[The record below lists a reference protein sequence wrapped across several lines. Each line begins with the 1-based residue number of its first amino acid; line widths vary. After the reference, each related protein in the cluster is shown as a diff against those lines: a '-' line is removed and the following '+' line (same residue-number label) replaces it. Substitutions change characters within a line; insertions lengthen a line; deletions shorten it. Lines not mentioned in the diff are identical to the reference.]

1 MAIKVPSCLM
11 QLVEDVPERYFA
23 EAFRFLRINEM
34 SVFKK
39 FCAKKGSKEV
49 CKNFLLSTFG
59 ADKAAVQLMYAKIE
73 NILFVGGCAPG
84 VGIAFN
90 LIDACFC
97 FILGNWLGLIVA
109 ILSCF
114 PIPGF
119 KVAGKGLEKFLTIA
133 IKRIPIGKIS
143 SDFIKLIGK
152 RVCLLKN
159 IVVKDPYK
167 AIADSVRNLVT
178 EVNNPFAQEIIKEL
192 SKAIGHFGPKL
203 EAKTIS
209 NYTHMTISP
218 SLLEVMKTKAGNI
231 L

>member
-11 QLVEDVPERYFA
+11 QLVEDVPERCFA
-23 EAFRFLRINEM
+23 EAFRILKINEM

-39 FCAKKGSKEV
+39 YCAKTCSKDI
-49 CKNFLLSTFG
+49 CKNFILSMFG
-59 ADKAAVQLMYAKIE
+59 ADITTVQLIYAKIE
-73 NILFVGGCAPG
+73 KILFVGGCAPG

-119 KVAGKGLEKFLTIA
+119 KVVGKGLEKFLTIA
-133 IKRIPIGKIS
+133 IKKIPIGKIS

-152 RVCLLKN
+152 RVYLLRN
-159 IVVKDPYK
+159 FVVKDPYRV
-167 AIADSVRNLVT
+167 IADRVRDVVK

-192 SKAIGHFGPKL
+192 NKAIRHFGPRL
-203 EAKTIS
+203 EPKTIS
-209 NYTHMTISP
+209 NATHMTQSP
-218 SLLEVMKTKAGNI
+218 SLLEIVKTKTGNI